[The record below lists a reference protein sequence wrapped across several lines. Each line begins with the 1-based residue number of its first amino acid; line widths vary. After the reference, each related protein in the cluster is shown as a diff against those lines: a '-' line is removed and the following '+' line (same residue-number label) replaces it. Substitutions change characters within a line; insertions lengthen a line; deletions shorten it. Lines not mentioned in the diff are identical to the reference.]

1 MLALLVALAAT
12 LRTAIALDTA
22 SQLEPKSRPPPPQ
35 VPGGNPLATLAS
47 ALVAVVLYIL
57 QTIQAAVTLVT
68 IDIPTSLVRMLHYS
82 ATISLGF
89 PHFAA
94 LFIGLSGVIFFF
106 VRYRYLTRYTELKEA
121 ALPPPSPPNLTND
134 LPLLQDPLLANP
146 TRRPTNPLHSYLD
159 DFLSA
164 IRIFGYLEKPVFHEL
179 SRHLQTRRLAAGETI
194 EIGGGEFWCVVDGH
208 VQVYAPSGD
217 TPPSP
222 DPFNPSSFNGYSLIN
237 EVSTGGTLSS
247 LFSILSLFTEE
258 IKLPWAADDS
268 ERDSCSPRLSRANSD
283 VSQLDGKIMGLSVAQ
298 GASSPGSETHSRES
312 SEIAESGRQSGDD
325 RGRNRSNSMNMAH
338 EKSKQSISPQAHPA
352 RGFDTNGGSQSQ
364 PSTTPHSPAIPP
376 DGIRPSFKQQFQRD
390 RHYSG
395 SETPDSRQP
404 PTPFSTVAVEG
415 TVARAT
421 VDSTLA
427 VIPIEAFKKLT
438 RKFPK
443 ATGSIVQVVLE
454 RFSRVTFMTAHKFL
468 GLTKEILRSEATLN
482 SLVSY
487 PLPRYFYTG
496 GGMQALREKFQ
507 PESKPTRKFSTTST
521 SDYFSEQPSPTVRAP
536 SLPSSTPLKSNT
548 PAAKL
553 SRLPSELILETDETS
568 VGEEVIS
575 PVSMTSKSSKS
586 KGSGSPRKKAAA
598 GLTITPAQTSADGS
612 PVKPEYFSPL
622 PSSAQRPNTF
632 ARQASAMRKEVTP
645 GDLATTHGHDADVGD
660 TYYRPLKTPGLPR
673 MDTWRGRTPVMSTTF
688 GGSRLESDIDDEG
701 DLRDALVSC
710 IAKSIGLFQPA
721 NSQMETSQGQSSVA
735 PSMAMSTQGSPMFHP
750 AQRITS
756 NGRPPFG
763 NVLDMMNASTPDNN
777 NVSGL
782 LRESLLKAR
791 ADEDEASS
799 VSASFRASSLHGAGS
814 DVNQKIMKDMG
825 ERIEVLYFKKGSV
838 LVKQGERSSGLYY
851 VIDGFLD
858 ISIKTAGDPWAEAPT
873 VSAQMSKRPFGAAMG
888 LREPHSPT
896 GWQKQSKKVEEQ
908 LFTIKPGGLAG
919 YLASLCGTE
928 SYVNIT
934 AKTDCFVGF
943 LPQSALEQIMERRP
957 IVLLTLAKR
966 LLSLLSPLVLHID
979 AGLDWI
985 QLDAGQILYEKG
997 EQATDFYIVI
1007 NGRLRSVVKKP
1018 ESESVDVIQEY
1029 GQNDSI
1035 GELDVMT
1042 GHPRSNTVQ
1051 AIRETELVRIPAALF
1066 DALSMRHPATTVQ
1079 FMRLIAG
1086 EVRKHANEQHAAIHH
1101 ASNMSHELRADMN
1114 LKTVCILGNNRNV
1127 PVAQF
1132 AAKLK
1137 ASLEEIGAPASY
1149 LDQATVM
1156 RHLGRHA
1163 FTRMG
1168 ALKIAGWLS
1177 DQEQRHR
1184 VVLYVA
1190 DSTPSSQWT
1199 MTCIRQADLVLV
1211 LGMGDDPALGEYEKL
1226 LMAMKSYARKELILL
1241 HDDRTV
1247 PPGSTRLWLRLRP
1260 WLQAHHHV
1268 EMPGVVT
1275 TSKPGKVHDPAAVAA
1290 FKHLRERVETSIKK
1304 YRGLRPLDRPRRPQ
1318 HMNDFARIARRIC
1331 GKQVG
1336 LCLSGGGARGISH
1349 VGMLQALEEYGV
1361 PIDAI
1366 AGCSIGA
1373 MVGGLYSRETDLLQ
1387 VVGRLKQFAG
1397 RMGSLFRILS
1407 DVTYPHVAYTTGHEF
1422 NRGIYKAF
1430 YNTHIED
1437 FWIPFYCNST
1447 NITHSRMEI
1456 HRSGYAWRF
1465 VRASMTLAG
1474 LLPPLSEN
1482 GMLLVD
1488 GGYMDNTPIGPLRA
1502 SGIRDIIVVDVGS
1515 IDDTSPRV
1523 YGDSVSGWWL
1533 FIQRFNPFY
1542 KAVVPSM
1549 TEISSRLTYVSSVKQ
1564 LEDVKNDPHC
1574 RYMAMPVQQFETLGG
1589 FKQFPEVRQIGHDAA
1604 RKKLKEWS
1612 LEGVLPRG
1620 IVDGYKPPQMRRR
1633 GTRVR
1638 RMSI

>member
-1 MLALLVALAAT
+1 MLGILLVAFAAT
-12 LRTAIALDTA
+12 LRTSIALDLDL
-22 SQLEPKSRPPPPQ
+22 SPDPKSRPPPPQ
-35 VPGGNPLATLAS
+35 VTDGNFLATVAS

-57 QTIQAAVTLVT
+57 QTVQLAITLVT
-68 IDIPTSLVRMLHYS
+68 IDIPTSVVRMLHYS

-94 LFIGLSGVIFFF
+94 LFIGLAGVVFFF
-106 VRYRYLTRYTELKEA
+106 VRYRYLTRYTQLKEA

-134 LPLLQDPLLANP
+134 LPLLQDSFVTNP
-146 TRRPTNPLHSYLD
+146 VGRPTNPLHAYLD

-179 SRHLQTRRLAAGETI
+179 SRHIQTRRLAAGETI

-208 VQVYAPSGD
+208 VQVYAPTGQD
-217 TPPSP
+217 NPPSP
-222 DPFNPSSFNGYSLIN
+222 DPFSPSSFNGYSLLN

-247 LFSILSLFTEE
+247 LFSILSLFTED
-258 IKLPWAADDS
+258 IKLPWVSDDS
-268 ERDSCSPRLSRANSD
+268 ERDGGSRRLSRANSD
-283 VSQLDGKIMGLSVAQ
+283 VSQLDGRIMGLSMTRDT
-298 GASSPGSETHSRES
+298 SSHGSETRSRES
-312 SEIAESGRQSGDD
+312 LEVEDSRRSSGDD
-325 RGRNRSNSMNMAH
+325 PARARSNSMNTADGQARH
-338 EKSKQSISPQAHPA
+338 SSLSPELPSI
-352 RGFDTNGGSQSQ
+352 RGLNTNGGSQSL
-364 PSTTPHSPAIPP
+364 PGTTPQSPAIPP
-376 DGIRPSFKQQFQRD
+376 NGIRPGFKQKYQRE
-390 RHYSG
+390 RRQSG
-395 SETPDSRQP
+395 FDTPDSRHP
-404 PTPFSTVAVEG
+404 RTPFSAATIEG

-427 VIPIEAFKKLT
+427 VIPIEAFKKLIH
-438 RKFPK
+438 KFPK

-482 SLVSY
+482 TLVSY
-487 PLPRYFYTG
+487 PLPRDFYTG

-507 PESKPTRKFSTTST
+507 PESMPSRKFSTTST

-536 SLPSSTPLKSNT
+536 SLPSSTPFKSNT
-548 PAAKL
+548 PATKV
-553 SRLPSELILETDETS
+553 SRLPSKELIDETYEPDNDGI
-568 VGEEVIS
+568 VTS
-575 PVSMTSKSSKS
+575 PVFTSSMRPKSR
-586 KGSGSPRKKAAA
+586 GSSSPRKIAAS
-598 GLTITPAQTSADGS
+598 GLTITPVQTTKDGS
-612 PVKPEYFSPL
+612 PVQSEFFSP
-622 PSSAQRPNTF
+622 PPASAQRSNTF
-632 ARQASAMRKEVTP
+632 TRQASAMRKEVTP

-673 MDTWRGRTPVMSTTF
+673 MDTWRGRTPVSSSSF
-688 GGSRLESDIDDEG
+688 IGSRLDSAIDDEG
-701 DLRDALVSC
+701 DLREALVNC

-721 NSQMETSQGQSSVA
+721 NIQIDSSQGQSPFA
-735 PSMAMSTQGSPMFHP
+735 PSMAMSAQGSPMFHP
-750 AQRITS
+750 AQRAMS
-756 NGRPPFG
+756 NGRPAFG
-763 NVLDMMNASTPDNN
+763 NVLDMMNASGPDNN
-777 NVSGL
+777 HVSGL
-782 LRESLLKAR
+782 LRESLFRAR
-791 ADEDEASS
+791 VEDDEGSS
-799 VSASFRASSLHGAGS
+799 VSASFRGESSHGTGS
-814 DVNQKIMKDMG
+814 DVNQKILRDMG
-825 ERIEVLYFKKGSV
+825 ERIEVLYFKKGST

-858 ISIKTAGDPWAEAPT
+858 VSIKTAVDPWAEDQT
-873 VSAQMSKRPFGAAMG
+873 VSTQMSKRPFGAAMG
-888 LREPHSPT
+888 HPEPQSPT
-896 GWQKQSKKVEEQ
+896 GWQQPLKKDEEQ
-908 LFTIKPGGLAG
+908 LFTVKPGGLAG

-943 LPQSALEQIMERRP
+943 LPQSALEHIMERRP

-997 EQATDFYIVI
+997 AQATDFYIVI
-1007 NGRLRSVVKKP
+1007 NGRLRSVVKKA

-1029 GQNDSI
+1029 AQNDSI

-1042 GHPRSNTVQ
+1042 GHSRSNTVQ
-1051 AIRETELVRIPAALF
+1051 AIRESELVRIPAALF

-1101 ASNMSHELRADMN
+1101 ASNMSYELRADMN

-1137 ASLEEIGAPASY
+1137 TSLEEMGAPASY

-1199 MTCIRQADLVLV
+1199 MTCVRQADLVLV
-1211 LGMGDDPALGEYEKL
+1211 LGMGDDPSLGEYEKL
-1226 LMAMKSYARKELILL
+1226 LLAMKSYARKELILL

-1247 PPGSTRLWLRLRP
+1247 PPGSTRLWLKHRP
-1260 WLQAHHHV
+1260 WLQAHYHV

-1304 YRGLRPLDRPRRPQ
+1304 YRGLRPLNRPRRPP
-1318 HMNDFARIARRIC
+1318 HMNDFARIARRLC

-1336 LCLSGGGARGISH
+1336 VCLSGGGARGISH
-1349 VGMLQALEEYGV
+1349 IGMLQALEEYGV
-1361 PIDAI
+1361 PVDAV

-1407 DVTYPHVAYTTGHEF
+1407 DVTYPYVAYTTGHEF

-1456 HRSGYAWRF
+1456 HRSGYAW
-1465 VRASMTLAG
+1465 
-1474 LLPPLSEN
+1474 
-1482 GMLLVD
+1482 
-1488 GGYMDNTPIGPLRA
+1488 
-1502 SGIRDIIVVDVGS
+1502 
-1515 IDDTSPRV
+1515 
-1523 YGDSVSGWWL
+1523 
-1533 FIQRFNPFY
+1533 
-1542 KAVVPSM
+1542 
-1549 TEISSRLTYVSSVKQ
+1549 
-1564 LEDVKNDPHC
+1564 
-1574 RYMAMPVQQFETLGG
+1574 
-1589 FKQFPEVRQIGHDAA
+1589 
-1604 RKKLKEWS
+1604 
-1612 LEGVLPRG
+1612 
-1620 IVDGYKPPQMRRR
+1620 
-1633 GTRVR
+1633 
-1638 RMSI
+1638 

>member
-1 MLALLVALAAT
+1 MLVLLPVAFAAT
-12 LRTAIALDTA
+12 LRTSIALDHGL
-22 SQLEPKSRPPPPQ
+22 SPDPKSRPSPPQ
-35 VPGGNPLATLAS
+35 VTDGNFLATAAS

-57 QTIQAAVTLVT
+57 QTVQSAITLVT
-68 IDIPTSLVRMLHYS
+68 IDIPTSVVRMLHYS

-94 LFIGLSGVIFFF
+94 LFIGLAGVVFFF
-106 VRYRYLTRYTELKEA
+106 VRYRYLTRYTQLKEA

-134 LPLLQDPLLANP
+134 LPLLQDSLVTNP
-146 TRRPTNPLHSYLD
+146 VGRPTNPLHAYLD

-179 SRHLQTRRLAAGETI
+179 SRHIQTRRLAAGETV

-208 VQVYAPSGD
+208 VQVYAPTGQEN
-217 TPPSP
+217 PPSP
-222 DPFNPSSFNGYSLIN
+222 DPFGPSFSNGYSLLN

-247 LFSILSLFTEE
+247 LFSILSLFTED
-258 IKLPWAADDS
+258 IKLPWVSDDS
-268 ERDSCSPRLSRANSD
+268 ERDGGSRRLSRANSD
-283 VSQLDGKIMGLSVAQ
+283 VSQLDGRIMGLSMTRDT
-298 GASSPGSETHSRES
+298 SSHGSETRSRES
-312 SEIAESGRQSGDD
+312 LEVEDSRRCSGDD
-325 RGRNRSNSMNMAH
+325 PARARSNSMNTADGTARH
-338 EKSKQSISPQAHPA
+338 SSLSPELSSID
-352 RGFDTNGGSQSQ
+352 GLYTNGGSQSL
-364 PSTTPHSPAIPP
+364 PGTTPQSPAIPP
-376 DGIRPSFKQQFQRD
+376 NRIRPAFKQKYQRE
-390 RHYSG
+390 RRQG
-395 SETPDSRQP
+395 GFETPDSRHP
-404 PTPFSTVAVEG
+404 RTPFSAATIEG

-427 VIPIEAFKKLT
+427 VIPIEAFKKLIH
-438 RKFPK
+438 KFPK

-482 SLVSY
+482 TLVSY
-487 PLPRYFYTG
+487 PLPRDFYTG

-507 PESKPTRKFSTTST
+507 PER
-521 SDYFSEQPSPTVRAP
+521 
-536 SLPSSTPLKSNT
+536 
-548 PAAKL
+548 
-553 SRLPSELILETDETS
+553 
-568 VGEEVIS
+568 
-575 PVSMTSKSSKS
+575 
-586 KGSGSPRKKAAA
+586 
-598 GLTITPAQTSADGS
+598 
-612 PVKPEYFSPL
+612 
-622 PSSAQRPNTF
+622 
-632 ARQASAMRKEVTP
+632 ASAMRKEVTP

-673 MDTWRGRTPVMSTTF
+673 MDTWRGRTPVSSNSF
-688 GGSRLESDIDDEG
+688 VGSRLDSAIDDEG
-701 DLRDALVSC
+701 DLREALVNC

-721 NSQMETSQGQSSVA
+721 NIQIDSSQGQA
-735 PSMAMSTQGSPMFHP
+735 HPLFHP
-750 AQRITS
+750 AQRAML
-756 NGRPPFG
+756 NGRAAFG
-763 NVLDMMNASTPDNN
+763 NVLDMMNASGPDNN

-782 LRESLLKAR
+782 LRESLFRAR
-791 ADEDEASS
+791 VEEDEGSS
-799 VSASFRASSLHGAGS
+799 VSASFRGESSHGIDS
-814 DVNQKIMKDMG
+814 DVNQKILRDMAG
-825 ERIEVLYFKKGSV
+825 
-838 LVKQGERSSGLYY
+838 GERSSGLYY

-858 ISIKTAGDPWAEAPT
+858 VSIKTAGDPWAEDQT
-873 VSAQMSKRPFGAAMG
+873 VSTQMSKRPFGAAMG
-888 LREPHSPT
+888 HPEPQSP
-896 GWQKQSKKVEEQ
+896 GWQQPLKKDEEQ
-908 LFTIKPGGLAG
+908 LFTVKPGGLAG

-943 LPQSALEQIMERRP
+943 LPQSALEHIMERRP

-997 EQATDFYIVI
+997 AQATDFYIVI
-1007 NGRLRSVVKKP
+1007 NGRLRSVVKKA

-1029 GQNDSI
+1029 AQNDSI

-1042 GHPRSNTVQ
+1042 GHSRSNTVQ
-1051 AIRETELVRIPAALF
+1051 AIRESELVRIPAALF

-1101 ASNMSHELRADMN
+1101 ASNMSYELRADMN

-1137 ASLEEIGAPASY
+1137 TSLEEMGAPASY

-1199 MTCIRQADLVLV
+1199 MTCVRQADLVLV
-1211 LGMGDDPALGEYEKL
+1211 LGMGDDPSLGEYEKL
-1226 LMAMKSYARKELILL
+1226 LLAMKSYARKELILL

-1247 PPGSTRLWLRLRP
+1247 PPGSTRLWLKHRP
-1260 WLQAHHHV
+1260 WLQAHYHV

-1304 YRGLRPLDRPRRPQ
+1304 YRGLRPLNRPRRPP
-1318 HMNDFARIARRIC
+1318 HMNDFARIARRLC

-1336 LCLSGGGARGISH
+1336 VCLSGGGARGISH
-1349 VGMLQALEEYGV
+1349 IGMLQALEEYGV
-1361 PIDAI
+1361 PVDAV

-1407 DVTYPHVAYTTGHEF
+1407 DVTYPYVAYTTGHEF

-1533 FIQRFNPFY
+1533 FIQRFNPFS
-1542 KAVVPSM
+1542 KALVPSM

-1564 LEDVKNDPHC
+1564 LDDVKNDPNC
-1574 RYMAMPVQQFETLGG
+1574 LYMAMPVQQFETLGG
-1589 FKQFPEVRQIGHDAA
+1589 FKQFPEVRQIGHEAA

-1612 LEGVLPRG
+1612 LAGRLPRG
-1620 IVDGYKPPQMRRR
+1620 IVDGYKPPQLTRR